1 MTLNKKPSRFAPAP
15 DCPSLDE
22 PGPFDIE
29 TIFNEVAPSMRND
42 RYFAAL
48 NLEGASGFTY
58 CGMKIGT
65 TALHAS
71 HVAKIKDFN
80 GTICNGLFLT
90 PSHEL
95 QYEEAFIP
103 GAPLAGH
110 FCRIGPLT
118 NTILITESY
127 ATAHRLHSATG
138 YCVAVAL
145 FVENIE
151 TVCKMLTKKYPD
163 ASLIV
168 FAEADESLH
177 FRDRAAANVNAAA
190 NGGALIA
197 ATDNSVR
204 SNDESIDFHMLIM
217 RNAIENASIPHMGPH
232 SVTTVTNLEHDAPI
246 PWSRPV
252 NGSALF
258 ESIVAVIEKYVV
270 LPSHAILTMALW
282 VLFTYF
288 IDIFNIAPILALC
301 SPEKR
306 CGKTTSEE
314 LLGRLTHRPMLMS
327 NITPAGFYQA
337 IAESCATMTIDECD
351 TFLFPSAQLIGM
363 INAGY
368 KRKGGKVVRGG
379 SGSRAT
385 TYNIFGARALA
396 MIGAAPSSIEDR
408 SLVIWQRRK
417 KPTEKVERLCDAA
430 EGDFIAL
437 RSLVARWAADNMN
450 NVREAKPTRPDLSS
464 DRAVD
469 NWMPLL
475 AIASCISQEC
485 LDRANA
491 AARALYESQ
500 VDDSMSVG
508 EELLLD
514 VRAVFA
520 NHYDKRIPTKTLI
533 SGLCANRE
541 RPWASFDNRNPI
553 SARQL
558 STQLAK
564 YGIKSKNI
572 RLDDEV
578 VKGYELHQ
586 FTDAFE
592 RYLPVA
598 DMPK

>member
-1 MTLNKKPSRFAPAP
+1 MTLNKKPSRFAPNP
-15 DCPSLDE
+15 DCPNLGE
-22 PGPFDIE
+22 PDQFDIRI
-29 TIFNEVAPSMRND
+29 IFNEVVPSRLND
-42 RYFAAL
+42 GYFTAQ

-65 TALHAS
+65 TPLHAC

-80 GTICNGLFLT
+80 GTTCNGLFLT
-90 PSHEL
+90 QSHGM
-95 QYEEAFIP
+95 QYDEAFIP
-103 GAPLAGH
+103 GARLAGC
-110 FCRIGPLT
+110 FCRVGTLT
-118 NTILITESY
+118 DTILITESY
-127 ATAHRLHSATG
+127 ATAHWLHRATG
-138 YCVAVAL
+138 HCVAVVL

-151 TVCKMLTKKYPD
+151 TVCKILNKKYP
-163 ASLIV
+163 AARLIV
-168 FAEADESLH
+168 FADDDELPNSKG
-177 FRDRAAANVNAAA
+177 RATASISAAA

-197 ATDNSVR
+197 STNKAVE
-204 SNDESIDFHMLIM
+204 SNDENTDSKMLMM
-217 RNAIENASIPHMGPH
+217 RNAIESASVPYLGTQ
-232 SVTTVTNLEHDAPI
+232 SGANVTNLEHNAPI

-252 NGSALF
+252 NGGALF
-258 ESIVAVIEKYVV
+258 DNIVAIIEKYVV

-306 CGKTTSEE
+306 CGKTTSQE
-314 LLGRLTHRPMLMS
+314 LLGWLTDRPMLMS

-337 IAESCATMTIDECD
+337 IDQSCSTMIIDECD

-379 SGSRAT
+379 TGRKST
-385 TYNIFGARALA
+385 TYNIFGARTLA

-417 KPTEKVERLCDAA
+417 KSTELVERLSDAT
-430 EGDFIAL
+430 EGDFIAM
-437 RSLVARWAADNMN
+437 RSLIARWAADNMN
-450 NVREAKPTRPDLSS
+450 NVREANPMRPDLSS

-485 LDRANA
+485 LNRANA

-500 VDDSMSVG
+500 VDESMSFG
-508 EELLLD
+508 EELLFD
-514 VRAVFA
+514 VRAVFMS
-520 NHYDKRIPTKTLI
+520 HDDKRIPTKTLI
-533 SGLCANRE
+533 SRLCMDRE
-541 RPWASFDNRNPI
+541 RRWASFDNRNPI

-558 STQLAK
+558 STQFTK

-572 RLDDEV
+572 RIDNEV
-578 VKGYELHQ
+578 VKGYELQQ

-592 RYLPVA
+592 RYLPIA